1 MTATFDK
8 TLAAGYQYRVVE
20 IVPGQGA
27 VAFYYNASQ
36 RDEYE
41 NEVRMAMDYDC
52 LVSYGAIRMH
62 NAR

>member
-1 MTATFDK
+1 MTAYFDK
-8 TLAAGYQYRVVE
+8 AMINGYQYRVVE

-27 VAFYYNASQ
+27 VAFYYSHSQ
-36 RDEYE
+36 RDEYM
-41 NEVRMAMDYDC
+41 NEVRMAQEHDC